1 MLGRPRASRLEY
13 GLDHGPNDW
22 MFMDDWLTWLALAL
36 AGLVAGVINTLAGG
50 GTLLTVPTLVYFGL
64 PATVANGTN
73 RVGVLLQN
81 FFATRS
87 FRREGFDALAESLP
101 IVLPAVIGSILGA
114 TVASRMSAE
123 LYERVF
129 GVAMIAVLV
138 PILRGQ
144 SKKRSEGPVEQRS
157 RFMNTA
163 IFLAIGFYGG
173 SIQAGVGIFVIAALA
188 RSGLDLVRANA
199 VKVILVGAL
208 TLVALPV
215 FLIHGQIDW
224 PFALAMASGFALG
237 GELGAR
243 AAARGGE
250 RLIKPVLV
258 LSVLAMAGRMLG
270 LY

>member
-1 MLGRPRASRLEY
+1 
-13 GLDHGPNDW
+13 
-22 MFMDDWLTWLALAL
+22 MDDWLTWLALA
-36 AGLVAGVINTLAGG
+36 AVGLVAGVINTLAGG

-87 FRREGFDALAESLP
+87 FRREGFDALAEALP
-101 IVLPAVIGSILGA
+101 IVLPAVVGSILGA

-129 GVAMIAVLV
+129 GVAMIALLV

-144 SKKRSEGPVEQRS
+144 REKRSDSSDSSDASEGPARS
-157 RFMNTA
+157 RLVNTA
-163 IFLAIGFYGG
+163 IFFAIGFYGG

-215 FLIHGQIDW
+215 FILHGQIDW

-237 GELGAR
+237 GEVGAR

-258 LSVLAMAGRMLG
+258 VSVLALAGRMLG

>member
-1 MLGRPRASRLEY
+1 
-13 GLDHGPNDW
+13 
-22 MFMDDWLTWLALAL
+22 MDDWLTWLALAA
-36 AGLVAGVINTLAGG
+36 AGLVAGVVNTLAGG

-81 FFATRS
+81 YFATRS
-87 FRREGFDALAESLP
+87 FRREGFDALAEALP
-101 IVLPAVIGSILGA
+101 IVLPAVVGSILGA

-129 GVAMIAVLV
+129 GVAMVALLV

-144 SKKRSEGPVEQRS
+144 RAKRSDASDGPARS
-157 RFMNTA
+157 RLMNTA
-163 IFLAIGFYGG
+163 IFFAIGFYGG

-215 FLIHGQIDW
+215 FILHGQIDW

-258 LSVLAMAGRMLG
+258 VSVLAMAGRMLG

>member
-1 MLGRPRASRLEY
+1 
-13 GLDHGPNDW
+13 
-22 MFMDDWLTWLALAL
+22 MDEWLTWLALAA

-81 FFATRS
+81 YFATRS
-87 FRREGFDALAESLP
+87 FRREGFDAVAESLP
-101 IVLPAVIGSILGA
+101 IVLPAVVGSIVGA
-114 TVASRMSAE
+114 TVASRMSAA

-129 GVAMIAVLV
+129 GIAMILLLI
-138 PILRGQ
+138 PILRG
-144 SKKRSEGPVEQRS
+144 SRARAEDAERGPRS
-157 RFMNTA
+157 RLANAA
-163 IFLAIGFYGG
+163 IFAAIGFYGG

-199 VKVILVGAL
+199 IKVILVGAL

-215 FLIHGQIDW
+215 FILHDQIDW
-224 PFALAMASGFALG
+224 PYAIAMATGFGLG

-258 LSVLAMAGRMLG
+258 VSVIAMAGRMLG
-270 LY
+270 IY

>member
-1 MLGRPRASRLEY
+1 
-13 GLDHGPNDW
+13 
-22 MFMDDWLTWLALAL
+22 MDDWLIWLALAG

-50 GTLLTVPTLVYFGL
+50 GTLLTVPVLVYFGL

-73 RVGVLLQN
+73 RVGLVLQT
-81 FFATRS
+81 FFASRS
-87 FRREGFDALAESLP
+87 FRREGFDALAETLP
-101 IVLPAVIGSILGA
+101 IVLPAVVGSLLGA
-114 TVASRMSAE
+114 MVASQMSSAIF
-123 LYERVF
+123 ERIF
-129 GVAMIAVLV
+129 GVAMIGLLV

-144 SKKRSEGPVEQRS
+144 KKLAEPSSETRSPLANAVL
-157 RFMNTA
+157 
-163 IFLAIGFYGG
+163 FLAIGFYGG
-173 SIQAGVGIFVIAALA
+173 AIQAGVGIFVIAALA

-199 VKVILVGAL
+199 IKVILVGAL

-215 FLIHGQIDW
+215 FILNGQVHW
-224 PFALAMASGFALG
+224 PYALATATGFALG

-258 LSVLAMAGRMLG
+258 ASVLAMAGQMLG

>member
-1 MLGRPRASRLEY
+1 MLKRPRASGVE
-13 GLDHGPNDW
+13 DW
-22 MFMDDWLTWLALAL
+22 ISMDDWLTWLALAA

-73 RVGVLLQN
+73 RIGVLLQN

-87 FRREGFDALAESLP
+87 FRREGFDAVAESLP
-101 IVLPAVIGSILGA
+101 IVLPAVVGSILGA

-129 GVAMIAVLV
+129 GVAMIGLLV

-144 SKKRSEGPVEQRS
+144 KAKRPDVPMAERS
-157 RFMNTA
+157 RLMNAA
-163 IFLAIGFYGG
+163 IFFAIGFYGG

-215 FLIHGQIDW
+215 FILQGQVDW

-258 LSVLAMAGRMLG
+258 VSVLAMAGRMLG

>member
-1 MLGRPRASRLEY
+1 
-13 GLDHGPNDW
+13 
-22 MFMDDWLTWLALAL
+22 MDDWLTWLALAA

-50 GTLLTVPTLVYFGL
+50 GTLFTVPALVAFGL

-81 FFATRS
+81 AFATRS
-87 FRREGFDALAESLP
+87 FRREGFDAVAESLP
-101 IVLPAVIGSILGA
+101 IVLPAVGGSIVGA
-114 TVASRMSAE
+114 LVAARMSSDLFE
-123 LYERVF
+123 KIF
-129 GVAMIAVLV
+129 GLAMIALLV

-144 SKKRSEGPVEQRS
+144 QKQRTALPSEGRS
-157 RFMNTA
+157 AAANAA
-163 IFLAIGFYGG
+163 IFGAIGFYGG

-215 FLIHGQIDW
+215 FVLHDQIDW
-224 PFALAMASGFALG
+224 PFALALASGYALG
-237 GELGAR
+237 GTLGAR
-243 AAARGGE
+243 FAARGGE
-250 RLIKPVLV
+250 RVIKPVLV
-258 LSVLAMAGRMLG
+258 ASVLAMAGRMLG

>member
-1 MLGRPRASRLEY
+1 MLGRPRAS
-13 GLDHGPNDW
+13 GPDDW
-22 MFMDDWLTWLALAL
+22 IPMEDWLTWLALAA

-87 FRREGFDALAESLP
+87 FRREGFDAIAESLP
-101 IVLPAVIGSILGA
+101 IVFPAVVGSILGA

-129 GVAMIAVLV
+129 GLAMIGLLV

-144 SKKRSEGPVEQRS
+144 KAKRPDVPIAQRS
-157 RFMNTA
+157 RLMNTA
-163 IFLAIGFYGG
+163 IFFAIGCYGG

-215 FLIHGQIDW
+215 FILHGQIDW

>member
-1 MLGRPRASRLEY
+1 
-13 GLDHGPNDW
+13 
-22 MFMDDWLTWLALAL
+22 MDDWLTWLALAA

-50 GTLLTVPTLVYFGL
+50 GTLFTVPALVAFGL

-81 FFATRS
+81 AFATRS
-87 FRREGFDALAESLP
+87 FRREGFDAVAESLP
-101 IVLPAVIGSILGA
+101 IVLPAVGGSIVGA
-114 TVASRMSAE
+114 LVAARMSSDLFE
-123 LYERVF
+123 KIF
-129 GVAMIAVLV
+129 GLAMIALLV

-144 SKKRSEGPVEQRS
+144 QTRRTALPSEGRS
-157 RFMNTA
+157 AAANAA
-163 IFLAIGFYGG
+163 IFGAIGFYGG

-215 FLIHGQIDW
+215 FVLHDQIDW
-224 PFALAMASGFALG
+224 PFALALASGYALG
-237 GELGAR
+237 GTLGAR
-243 AAARGGE
+243 FAARGGE
-250 RLIKPVLV
+250 RVIKPVLV
-258 LSVLAMAGRMLG
+258 ASVLAMAGRMLG